1 MNLSLTSIGKNLAH
15 ASLSLSICRVLML
28 HSAWSITSHRPYR
41 AFQWS
46 SWDHFLFLSVK
57 VEDALK
63 PQKKYNNKTHQ
74 HIQPILYINKTYSL
88 QTFST

>member
-15 ASLSLSICRVLML
+15 ASLSLSICRVQML
-28 HSAWSITSHRPYR
+28 HSAWSIASHRPYR

-63 PQKKYNNKTHQ
+63 PQKNLLKPQKNTTTKR
-74 HIQPILYINKTYSL
+74 INTYS
-88 QTFST
+88 QFYT